1 MVSIP
6 IVLIPARIESSR
18 FPAKALA
25 PMEGIPMVIRCAQN
39 SLNAGLRSV
48 ICTDS
53 ELISDTASKYNIESI
68 LTPEF
73 NTGTDRIH
81 YAASLLDSDLIINL
95 QGDEPLISSG
105 AIGEFSAKLQ
115 TLSADN
121 HRVILNGLSELD
133 QKYAFDPNN
142 VKAVVNDANEVIYLS
157 RKPIRNTNDIKEM
170 PVYLKQLGLYG
181 FTKSI
186 LAEFAGL
193 PQPRVE
199 KTESIE
205 MMRWLNKREI
215 ISGIILD
222 TPSISVDTPEDL
234 LLAISKLSRTV

>member
-1 MVSIP
+1 MSP
-6 IVLIPARIESSR
+6 TPTVLIPARIESTR

-25 PMEGIPMVIRCAQN
+25 PIQGVPMVIRCAQN
-39 SLNAGLRSV
+39 ALNAGLRTV

-53 ELISDTASKYNIESI
+53 ELISDTAKKYDIESI

-73 NTGTDRIH
+73 NTGTDRIN
-81 YAASLLDSDLIINL
+81 YAASQLDSDLIINL
-95 QGDEPLISSG
+95 QGDEPLISSD
-105 AIGEFSAKLQ
+105 AIQEFSNRLK
-115 TLSADN
+115 TISVDS

-142 VKAVVNDANEVIYLS
+142 VKAVINDANDVIYLS
-157 RKPIRNTNDIKEM
+157 RKPIRNTNDITDM

-181 FTKSI
+181 FSKTI
-186 LAEFAGL
+186 LEEFASIS
-193 PQPRVE
+193 QPRVE

-205 MMRWLNKREI
+205 MMRWLNIRET

-234 LLAISKLSRTV
+234 LLATSKLL